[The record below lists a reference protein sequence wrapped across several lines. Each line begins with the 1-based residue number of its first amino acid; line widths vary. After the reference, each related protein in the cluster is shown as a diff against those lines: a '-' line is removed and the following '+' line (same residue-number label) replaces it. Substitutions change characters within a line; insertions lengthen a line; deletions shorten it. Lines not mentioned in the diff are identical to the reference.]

1 MKIQKHLKTSV
12 NRLVHRAAIE
22 FEAHTKA
29 MLIERLEAMR
39 EAGAT
44 EAEMQAYL
52 IERMAACRI
61 AGRE

>member
-1 MKIQKHLKTSV
+1 MNIPKHLKASV

-22 FEAHTKA
+22 YEARTKA

-44 EAEMQAYL
+44 DAELTAYL
-52 IERMAACRI
+52 AAWQP
-61 AGRE
+61 AESPDVQ